1 MSASTAVV
9 ITADQ
14 GAGAVVKF
22 RVVVAGMVPHI
33 PGSPEQF

>member
-1 MSASTAVV
+1 MAASTTVV

-22 RVVVAGMVPHI
+22 RVVVTGVVPHI
-33 PGSPEQF
+33 PGCPEQF